1 MRKFCMALSALALAA
16 LACSPAA
23 ETAPERG
30 DLSGEASPAATASEA
45 APAQGEA
52 TEARSVEEQV
62 PFPPGVRVIRDARL
76 ELRVEEGSF
85 EKQWESLGTIAADL
99 GGYLSDAS
107 VGVEE
112 RGEDRYAFGTATL
125 RIPVNRFEDA
135 LARFGELG
143 ERLSLNVTS
152 QDVSEEYVDLEARL
166 RHWRAME
173 AFHLE
178 LLDRATTVEE
188 ALKVQAQLQQIQL
201 TIEQLEGRIRYLDS
215 RTAFATVSVFITE
228 APGPVVIEPLSEQSE
243 LAQAFEQA
251 GRVLMATFGFLIVA
265 AAAVFPLAL
274 LGGVIY
280 LLWRLGRR
288 LAPRAGA

>member
-1 MRKFCMALSALALAA
+1 MRKIWMGLSVLALAA
-16 LACSPAA
+16 LACSPA
-23 ETAPERG
+23 TRG
-30 DLSGEASPAATASEA
+30 GLSGEAPAATTVPA
-45 APAQGEA
+45 AALAEGEA
-52 TEARSVEEQV
+52 TEARSLDEQV
-62 PFPPGVRVIRDARL
+62 PFPAGVRVIRDARL

-85 EKQWESLGTIAADL
+85 EKQWEHLRTIAADL
-99 GGYLSDAS
+99 GGYLSDAN

-112 RGEDRYAFGTATL
+112 RGEDRYALGTATL
-125 RIPVNRFEDA
+125 RIPADRFEDA
-135 LARFGELG
+135 LARFGALG
-143 ERLSLNVTS
+143 ERISLNVTS

-166 RHWRAME
+166 RHWTAME

-178 LLDRATTVEE
+178 LLDRAATVEE

-215 RTAFATVSVFITE
+215 RTTFATISVFITE
-228 APGPVVIEPLSEQSE
+228 VPGPVVVEALSEQSE
-243 LAQAFEQA
+243 LAQAFDQA

-274 LGGVIY
+274 LGGVAY

-288 LAPRAGA
+288 LAPRPGA

>member
-1 MRKFCMALSALALAA
+1 MRKIWMGPAVLALVT
-16 LACSPAA
+16 LACSSGA
-23 ETAPERG
+23 APERG
-30 DLSGEASPAATASEA
+30 SLSVEEAPAATAAAAA
-45 APAQGEA
+45 APAEGEA
-52 TEARSVEEQV
+52 VEARSVDEQV

-85 EKQWESLGTIAADL
+85 ETQWEGLGTIAADL
-99 GGYLSDAS
+99 GGYLSDAN

-125 RIPVNRFEDA
+125 RIPVERFEDA
-135 LARFGELG
+135 LARFGALG

-166 RHWRAME
+166 RHWKAME
-173 AFHLE
+173 GFHLE
-178 LLDRATTVEE
+178 LLDRASTVDE

-215 RTAFATVSVFITE
+215 RTAFATIAVFITE
-228 APGPVVIEPLSEQSE
+228 VPGPVVIEPLSEQSE
-243 LAQAFEQA
+243 LAQAFDQA

-274 LGGVIY
+274 LGGVAY

-288 LAPRAGA
+288 LAPRPGA

>member
-1 MRKFCMALSALALAA
+1 VV
-16 LACSPAA
+16 
-23 ETAPERG
+23 
-30 DLSGEASPAATASEA
+30 
-45 APAQGEA
+45 
-52 TEARSVEEQV
+52 EARSVDEQV

-85 EKQWESLGTIAADL
+85 EKQWERLGTIAADL
-99 GGYLSDAS
+99 GGYLSDAD

-125 RIPVNRFEDA
+125 RIPVDRFEDA
-135 LARFGELG
+135 LARFGALG
-143 ERLSLNVTS
+143 ERLSLNVSS

-173 AFHLE
+173 GFHLE
-178 LLDRATTVEE
+178 LLDRTTTVEE

-215 RTAFATVSVFITE
+215 RTAFATIAVFITE
-228 APGPVVIEPLSEQSE
+228 VPGPVVIEPLSEQSE
-243 LAQAFEQA
+243 LAQAFDQA

-265 AAAVFPLAL
+265 VAAVFPLAL
-274 LGGVIY
+274 LGGVAY